1 MAGGMR
7 AWEDGGR
14 LGGARARQHRVGP
27 LPVVPG
33 PGQWFDGRREGGAV
47 LASATSAGSS
57 LPPFSFTSKQ
67 FENLREGEMAPS
79 MSGYRGGGSGAVAE
93 GGEALEGMSFCFRE
107 RAEGMLAAAA

>member
-1 MAGGMR
+1 MAVGVLS
-7 AWEDGGR
+7 WEDGGR
-14 LGGARARQHRVGP
+14 LAGARAWQHGVGP
-27 LPVVPG
+27 LPMVPG
-33 PGQWFDGRREGGAV
+33 RWSNRRREGGAV

-67 FENLREGEMAPS
+67 FENLGEGEMASS
-79 MSGYRGGGSGAVAE
+79 MSGYRGGGSDAVAE